1 MSVLGSESDFD
12 LSRFKEASILGI
24 IRGASPGS
32 VQGILDACISG
43 GLKFV
48 ELTLNSERALPSIE
62 LASKEFSGGLCIGA
76 GTVLSLSDTIQA
88 VNAGAQ
94 FIVSPTLN
102 IDVASYCGEK
112 GLAYFPGALTPT
124 EIEKSWNAGATMV
137 KVFPASQMGPDYF
150 KTVRGPF
157 DKLLLMAVGGIKVSD
172 AAKYLQ
178 AGASAVAIGGS
189 VFTPSRI
196 KNKEFGAIK
205 EDITKF
211 IMAIKLYYSSMSKVS
226 N

>member
-1 MSVLGSESDFD
+1 MSVLGSESYFD

-172 AAKYLQ
+172 ATKYLQ

-196 KNKEFGAIK
+196 KNKEFESIKSEISKFVSAIK
-205 EDITKF
+205 MF
-211 IMAIKLYYSSMSKVS
+211 YSGPQ
-226 N
+226 

>member
-1 MSVLGSESDFD
+1 MSVLGNESDFD

-88 VNAGAQ
+88 VNAGAR

-102 IDVASYCGEK
+102 VDVASYCGEK

-196 KNKEFGAIK
+196 KNKEFESIKSEISKFVSAIK
-205 EDITKF
+205 MF
-211 IMAIKLYYSSMSKVS
+211 YSRPQ
-226 N
+226 

>member
-48 ELTLNSERALPSIE
+48 ELTLNSKRALPSIE
-62 LASKEFSGGLCIGA
+62 LASKEFSGRLCIGA

-102 IDVASYCGEK
+102 VDVASYCGEK

-172 AAKYLQ
+172 ATKYLQ

-196 KNKEFGAIK
+196 KNKEFESIK
-205 EDITKF
+205 SEISKF
-211 IMAIKLYYSSMSKVS
+211 VSAVKMFYS
-226 N
+226 

>member
-24 IRGASPGS
+24 IRGVSPGS

-62 LASKEFSGGLCIGA
+62 LASKEFSGRLCIGA

-88 VNAGAQ
+88 VSAGAQ

-178 AGASAVAIGGS
+178 AGVSAVGIGGS

-196 KNKEFGAIK
+196 KNKEFESIK
-205 EDITKF
+205 SEISKF
-211 IMAIKLYYSSMSKVS
+211 VSAVKMFYS
-226 N
+226 

>member
-196 KNKEFGAIK
+196 KNKEFESIK
-205 EDITKF
+205 SEISKF
-211 IMAIKLYYSSMSKVS
+211 VSAVKMFYS
-226 N
+226 

>member
-1 MSVLGSESDFD
+1 MSVLGSESCFD

-48 ELTLNSERALPSIE
+48 ELTLNSKRALPSIE

-102 IDVASYCGEK
+102 VDVASYCGEK

-172 AAKYLQ
+172 ATKYLQ
-178 AGASAVAIGGS
+178 AGA
-189 VFTPSRI
+189 
-196 KNKEFGAIK
+196 
-205 EDITKF
+205 
-211 IMAIKLYYSSMSKVS
+211 
-226 N
+226 

>member
-102 IDVASYCGEK
+102 VDVASYCGEK

-172 AAKYLQ
+172 ATKYLQ

-196 KNKEFGAIK
+196 KNKEFESIK
-205 EDITKF
+205 SEISKF
-211 IMAIKLYYSSMSKVS
+211 VSAVKMFYS
-226 N
+226 

>member
-102 IDVASYCGEK
+102 VDVASYCGEK

-178 AGASAVAIGGS
+178 AGVSAVGIGGS

-196 KNKEFGAIK
+196 KNKEFESIKSEISKFVSAIK
-205 EDITKF
+205 MF
-211 IMAIKLYYSSMSKVS
+211 YS
-226 N
+226 

>member
-1 MSVLGSESDFD
+1 MSGLGSESDFD
-12 LSRFKEASILGI
+12 LSCFKEASILGI

-102 IDVASYCGEK
+102 VDVASYCGEK

-172 AAKYLQ
+172 ATKYLQ

-196 KNKEFGAIK
+196 KNKEFESIKSEISKFVSAIK
-205 EDITKF
+205 MF
-211 IMAIKLYYSSMSKVS
+211 YSGPQ
-226 N
+226 

>member
-1 MSVLGSESDFD
+1 MSVLGNESDFD

-62 LASKEFSGGLCIGA
+62 LAAKEFSGRLCIGA

-102 IDVASYCGEK
+102 VDVASYCGEK

-157 DKLLLMAVGGIKVSD
+157 DKLLLMAVGGSKVSD
-172 AAKYLQ
+172 ATKYLQ

-196 KNKEFGAIK
+196 KNKEFESIK
-205 EDITKF
+205 SEISKF
-211 IMAIKLYYSSMSKVS
+211 VSAVKMFYS
-226 N
+226 